1 MIVRIARV
9 KVGNRQAPY
18 PDKTPPS
25 KAGSCRFYRR
35 SSGAMLASTRRP
47 VQAIRF
53 NTDPVCIAAR
63 HVTSYPGRLHVFKKS
78 LPYADGVLRV
88 GLLQD
93 SVAGS
98 TPAINIFKLLQC
110 SNADDGVKVQHRG
123 R

>member
-1 MIVRIARV
+1 LKSGVLAFL
-9 KVGNRQAPY
+9 QAN
-18 PDKTPPS
+18 
-25 KAGSCRFYRR
+25 
-35 SSGAMLASTRRP
+35 GATLSSTRRS

-93 SVAGS
+93 Q
-98 TPAINIFKLLQC
+98 LLDQHQLSISSNCC
-110 SNADDGVKVQHRG
+110 SALTLMMA
-123 R
+123 